1 MNISD
6 FISHENIDDK
16 IDAEQVIGR
25 LTHIERAVLYLFV
38 TGHSQTEIGVIIG
51 YSQQHISRILEGI
64 SENSTNLHD

>member
-25 LTHIERAVLYLFV
+25 LTHIERAILYLFV

-51 YSQQHISRILEGI
+51 YSQRHIGRILENM
-64 SENSTNLHD
+64 SKKP